1 MNIYIYIRIE
11 RRKKRT
17 ETFKRRK
24 HSLTFSIIHLCFYSL
39 ADFLLLRE
47 KCTFKKQQTTNYK
60 IELYKNTNNNNPPA
74 ASAPCQMP
82 DASTASKKEHQKNNN
97 NKKKKKWCDQRSTV
111 RIIIFVSQIN
121 KYKKNERTMRNLV
134 KVRSLNRRQDYI

>member
-60 IELYKNTNNNNPPA
+60 IELYKNTNNNNNPPA

-82 DASTASKKEHQKNNN
+82 AQQAK
-97 NKKKKKWCDQRSTV
+97 RSTKK
-111 RIIIFVSQIN
+111 IIIIIRRRRSGAIN
-121 KYKKNERTMRNLV
+121 GSNYYFCQSNK
-134 KVRSLNRRQDYI
+134 